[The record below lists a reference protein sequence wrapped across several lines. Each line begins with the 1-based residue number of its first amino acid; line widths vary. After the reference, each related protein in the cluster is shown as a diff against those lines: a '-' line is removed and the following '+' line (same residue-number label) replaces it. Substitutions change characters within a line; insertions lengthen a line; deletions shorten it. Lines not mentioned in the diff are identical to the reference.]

1 MTKRML
7 ALLLCAALVFGLVG
21 CTKEPVPAET
31 TAATTLPPETEPTA
45 HTVYQE
51 ARAAIDA
58 AYTLTLRS
66 TINRSTTIYG
76 ETISTITNQTLHYA
90 GIGTDTML
98 VSCDS
103 NIAYA
108 SGYKTTTQE
117 TWADNTLY
125 IAMDEAGLFS
135 GPMTLADCE
144 ARYLPPVL
152 LNADLYGEIAMEK
165 LESHSTLTFSA
176 PAAAESWAMPEGA
189 EFIDASGTALL
200 SAAGELQKLTYTISY
215 TDGPATVEE
224 AYETYVVAEPVTI
237 TIPANAADYIQLD
250 DPTIPLMADAAMA
263 ALLEAD
269 NVTTM
274 NAESILSEAAA
285 FMRNQSTT
293 MNIHGTGKDL
303 VAKFETSINVMD
315 LSTGES
321 QQLDQEEVYIDG
333 KYTISTDGSEPQTQG
348 GITADVIT
356 DYAQELKASY
366 FLATENWDE
375 ITLTELNSGLYYLEF
390 SLTDELAA
398 GLEDGVSTFLYEDP
412 AFLDNMASAY
422 VTNACEGY
430 MAIDMVTGMP
440 TSFGYYFEGVHTIE
454 GQDYRMTLQADQSM
468 EAPSQGAYYAV
479 TEEHLPEEEPET
491 KATPLFYHVTGADG
505 QEMWLLG
512 TIHVGDARTAYL
524 PQEIYDAFAA
534 SDALAL
540 EFDSGAFEEQLDTDE
555 TLMNQVSEAYFYADG
570 TKTSDHMDQELY
582 DLALPYL
589 KASGNYNMNANYM
602 KPYLW
607 SNSMT
612 NFLMRQTRTLH
623 GDKGVE
629 SRLETLAADQE
640 KPIYSIESGLF
651 QIQMM
656 CGYSDELQE
665 MLLADALD
673 STLEEYAQELL
684 ELYEAWCAGD
694 EAALRELL
702 TDDLSEMTE
711 EELALYEEYNKAML
725 LDRNAEM
732 LKVAIEYL
740 ESGETVFYA
749 VGLAHLLT
757 GNGLVDTLREAG
769 YTVELVSFA

>member
-1 MTKRML
+1 MTRRIL
-7 ALLLCAALVFGLVG
+7 ALLLCAALVFSLIG
-21 CTKEPVPAET
+21 CTKEPEPTET
-31 TAATTLPPETEPTA
+31 TAATQPTETEPTGLTA
-45 HTVYQE
+45 YNE

-76 ETISTITNQTLHYA
+76 ETISSITNQTLHYA
-90 GIGTDTML
+90 GIGTDTLL
-98 VSCDS
+98 VSCES

-117 TWADNTLY
+117 VWADNTLY
-125 IAMDEAGLFS
+125 ITMDEAGLFS
-135 GPMTLADCE
+135 GPMTAEDCQK
-144 ARYLPPVL
+144 RYLPPVL
-152 LNADLYGEIAMEK
+152 LNADLYGEIILEE

-176 PAAAESWAMPEGA
+176 PAAAESWALPEGA

-215 TDGPATVEE
+215 ADGPATVEE

-237 TIPANAADYIQLD
+237 SIPDNAADYTQLD
-250 DPTIPLMADAAMA
+250 NPEIPLMADAAMA
-263 ALLEAD
+263 ALLEAN
-269 NVTTM
+269 NVTSL
-274 NAESILSEAAA
+274 NVESILSEAAA

-293 MNIHGTGKDL
+293 MNIHGNGNDL
-303 VAKFETSINVMD
+303 VAKFETSVSVMD

-321 QQLDQEEVYIDG
+321 QQLDQEELFVDG
-333 KYTISTDGSEPQTQG
+333 KYTFTTDGGEPQPQG
-348 GITADVIT
+348 GITADVIA
-356 DYAQELKASY
+356 DYAQELKAGY
-366 FLATENWDE
+366 YIATENWDK
-375 ITLTELNSGLYYLEF
+375 ITLEELNSGVYYLEF

-398 GLEDGVSTFLYEDP
+398 SIEDIVTASLYEDP
-412 AFLDNMASAY
+412 AFLDDMASAY
-422 VTNACEGY
+422 VTNTCEGY

-454 GQDYRMTLQADQSM
+454 GQDYKMTLQADQSI
-468 EAPSQGAYYAV
+468 EAPSESAYYAV
-479 TEEHLPEEEPET
+479 TEELLPEEEPET
-491 KATPLFYHVTGADG
+491 KATPLFYHVTGEDG

-540 EFDSGAFEEQLDTDE
+540 EFDSKAFEEQMDTDE
-555 TLMNQVSEAYFYADG
+555 TLMNQISEAYFYADG
-570 TKTSDHMDQELY
+570 TKINDHMDQELY
-582 DLALPYL
+582 DLALLYL
-589 KASGNYNMNANYM
+589 KGSGNFNMNANYM

-607 SNSMT
+607 SNSLN
-612 NFLMRQTRTLH
+612 NFLMRQSRTLH

-673 STLEEYAQELL
+673 SSLEEYAQELL
-684 ELYEAWCAGD
+684 DLYEAWCAGD

-740 ESGETVFYA
+740 ESGEVVFYA